1 MSADWNESTDVKC
14 VHLCGNKGTTSP
26 TRNNYRHAMLR
37 IKDPVGRHV
46 KKVQV
51 SNLDRRMRDGGVPA
65 SPRMP
70 ASVSTW
76 LGDFQLWCGVG
87 IPPLGFAESHYETTV
102 SFEFLS
108 VPMGTRTRKMPRNDE
123 CSKRDIPLVISGKR
137 SEWNV
142 FWNIGNISFN
152 SHTMKLC
159 MKCIN
164 STVSKDLTI

>member
-1 MSADWNESTDVKC
+1 MSGDWNESTDVKC

-51 SNLDRRMRDGGVPA
+51 SNLDRRMRDGGVSA

-76 LGDFQLWCGVG
+76 LGDFQLWYGVG
-87 IPPLGFAESHYETTV
+87 IPRWDSQNHITETTV

-108 VPMGTRTRKMPRNDE
+108 VPMGTRTRKMARNGGHL
-123 CSKRDIPLVISGKR
+123 KRDTPSVVGKR
-137 SEWNV
+137 SEWNI
-142 FWNIGNISFN
+142 FRNTWKYFIQQ
-152 SHTMKLC
+152 SHNKL
-159 MKCIN
+159 
-164 STVSKDLTI
+164 SVYLPL